1 MQSSC
6 LPVRKVRRQRAVVVP
21 GVLLGAVWLAGL
33 LLPRLGQASPPPA
46 QVLTP
51 RELLA
56 LSPQAVSALPAA
68 VAVVARERLAR
79 ALSDQAQAGLR
90 PLLLPAG
97 SRLPPAVQLPLTPA
111 LQRVLALDLQR
122 RAQRQDPVLV
132 GVLLKDA
139 LKPLAAAQLLAP
151 PTTPAEASAGLRLP
165 AELTPRD
172 AAVLRQLCERAAAQ
186 WPTLLDRATVRLVAG
201 VPFAAL
207 LSQPES
213 VIYINPV
220 VLALVAELAI
230 DETPASATFP
240 LPIDGERTLTYRS
253 SADCAYKVQARCR
266 ACLAGDA
273 AECAAVRATLGSVTC
288 REALAAPTKLKGL
301 CLESALRLDSVAAC
315 VTKADAACTASA
327 DSEHCVAVVD
337 ACIAAPA
344 SAARAD
350 GGSDDRDTGGPGCN
364 DCGCSAGWA
373 EACGHFGRQTCQ
385 PFGEHCGDK
394 AGQACTESCSDC
406 TGECGKSC
414 SECNRD
420 CTRSCRSAGNL
431 CSSCGQGCQGFSSQC
446 NSGCADCSRSCNQC
460 NSDCNQCGTSCNQCS
475 NDCSRCS
482 SDCNQCSS
490 DCNQCNSDCN
500 QCNSGCNDCSGQCNS
515 GGCNDCNGSGCNGQ
529 CSAAEVYGR
538 YPRFP
543 TPPGPAAPPPP
554 LARMLVGARGTVAFM
569 LPPIL
574 FLWWR
579 RRLHAA
585 RRERP
590 EPLS

>member
-6 LPVRKVRRQRAVVVP
+6 LPVRKVCRRRAIVVP
-21 GVLLGAVWLAGL
+21 GVLPGALLLAGL
-33 LLPRLGQASPPPA
+33 LLLPRAGQGSAPPA

-56 LSPQAVSALPAA
+56 LSPQAVSALSDVAA
-68 VAVVARERLAR
+68 TAARERLGR
-79 ALSDQAQAGLR
+79 ALFEQAAAGLR

-122 RAQRQDPVLV
+122 RAQRQEPVLV

-139 LKPLAAAQLLAP
+139 LKPLAATELLVP
-151 PTTPAEASAGLRLP
+151 PGTPDKSSAGLRLP

-172 AAVLRQLCERAAAQ
+172 AAVLRQLCERAAEQ
-186 WPTLLDRATVRLVAG
+186 WPTLLDHATVRLTAG
-201 VPFAAL
+201 VPFAVL

-213 VIYINPV
+213 VIYVNPV
-220 VLALVAELAI
+220 VLALVAALALD
-230 DETPASATFP
+230 DEPAGAAVP

-253 SADCAYKVQARCR
+253 LADCAYKVKARCR

-273 AECAAVRATLGSVTC
+273 AECAAVRATLGTVSCGV
-288 REALAAPTKLKGL
+288 AVLAPITLKDL
-301 CLESALRLDSVAAC
+301 CLEGALRLDSVAHC
-315 VTKADAACTASA
+315 VTKADAACKASA
-327 DSEHCVAVVD
+327 NSEHCVAVVD

-350 GGSDDRDTGGPGCN
+350 GGSDDGDDGDAGGPGCN

-373 EACGHFGRQTCQ
+373 EACGHFGRQTC
-385 PFGEHCGDK
+385 GDN
-394 AGQACTESCSDC
+394 AGPACTESCSDC
-406 TGECGKSC
+406 TGECNKGC
-414 SECNRD
+414 NQCNRD
-420 CTRSCRSAGNL
+420 CTRSCRSASNL

-490 DCNQCNSDCN
+490 DCNQCSSDCN
-500 QCNSGCNDCSGQCNS
+500 QCNSGCNDCSGQCNG

-529 CSAAEVYGR
+529 CSTVEVRGR

-543 TPPGPAAPPPP
+543 TPDGPAAPPSP
-554 LARMLVGARGTVAFM
+554 LARMLVGARGAVAFM

-590 EPLS
+590 EPHL

>member
-1 MQSSC
+1 MRSSL
-6 LPVRKVRRQRAVVVP
+6 LPVGKPCRQRAVV
-21 GVLLGAVWLAGL
+21 LRGAVWLALCGL
-33 LLPRLGQASPPPA
+33 LLPRVGQGSPAPA
-46 QVLTP
+46 QALTP

-68 VAVVARERLAR
+68 AATAARERLAR
-79 ALSDQAQAGLR
+79 ALADQARAGLR

-122 RAQRQDPVLV
+122 RAQRQEPVLV
-132 GVLLKDA
+132 GVILKDA

-151 PTTPAEASAGLRLP
+151 PEAPDPASASLRLP

-172 AAVLRQLCERAAAQ
+172 AAVLRQLCERAAEQ
-186 WPTLLDRATVRLVAG
+186 WPTLLDEATVRLVAG

-213 VIYINPV
+213 VIYVNPV
-220 VLALVAELAI
+220 VLALVAAQA
-230 DETPASATFP
+230 PAAEPDGPAAP

-253 SADCAYKVQARCR
+253 IGDCAYKVQGRCR

-273 AECAAVRATLGSVTC
+273 AECAAVRATLGSLAC
-288 REALAAPTKLKGL
+288 REALAAPARLKGL
-301 CLESALRLDSVAAC
+301 CLERAVHLDSVADC
-315 VTKADAACTASA
+315 VTKADASCTASA
-327 DSEHCVAVVD
+327 DSERCVAVVD

-344 SAARAD
+344 TAGRAD
-350 GGSDDRDTGGPGCN
+350 GGSDDHDDGGPVCT
-364 DCGCSAGWA
+364 DCGCTAGWA
-373 EACGHFGRQTCQ
+373 AACGHFGRQSCQ
-385 PFGEHCGDK
+385 PFGEHCADK
-394 AGQACTESCSDC
+394 VGQACTESCSDC
-406 TGECGKSC
+406 TSECNKSC
-414 SECNRD
+414 NECNRD
-420 CTRSCRSAGNL
+420 CSRSCRSTGNL
-431 CSSCGQGCQGFSSQC
+431 CSSCGKDCQGFSSQC

-460 NSDCNQCGTSCNQCS
+460 SSDCNQCGNSCNQCS
-475 NDCSRCS
+475 SDCSRCS

-490 DCNQCNSDCN
+490 DCNQCNNDCN
-500 QCNSGCNDCSGQCNS
+500 QCNNGCNDCNGQCGG
-515 GGCNDCNGSGCNGQ
+515 GGCNDCNGQ
-529 CSAAEVYGR
+529 CSVAEVRGR
-538 YPRFP
+538 YPHFP
-543 TPPGPAAPPPP
+543 PPPGPAAPPPP
-554 LARMLVGARGTVAFM
+554 LARLLVGARGTVAFL

-590 EPLS
+590 ELLP

>member
-6 LPVRKVRRQRAVVVP
+6 LPVRKVCRRRAIVVP
-21 GVLLGAVWLAGL
+21 GVLPGALFVALGLVLGGL
-33 LLPRLGQASPPPA
+33 LLPRAGQGSAPPA
-46 QVLTP
+46 QVLAP

-56 LSPQAVSALPAA
+56 LSPQAVSALSAGA
-68 VAVVARERLAR
+68 TIAARERLAR
-79 ALSDQAQAGLR
+79 ALFEQAQARLR

-122 RAQRQDPVLV
+122 RAQRQEPVLV

-139 LKPLAAAQLLAP
+139 LKPLAAAQLLSP
-151 PTTPAEASAGLRLP
+151 PGSPDESSAHLRLP
-165 AELTPRD
+165 AELTARD

-220 VLALVAELAI
+220 VLALVAAQAPD
-230 DETPASATFP
+230 DEPASTAP

-253 SADCAYKVQARCR
+253 SADCAYKVQGRCR

-288 REALAAPTKLKGL
+288 RDALAAPAKLKGL
-301 CLESALRLDSVAAC
+301 CLEQALHLDSVAHC
-315 VTKADAACTASA
+315 VTKADAACAASA

-350 GGSDDRDTGGPGCN
+350 GGSDDRDAGGPGCN

-373 EACGHFGRQTCQ
+373 EACGHFGRQTC
-385 PFGEHCGDK
+385 GDN
-394 AGQACTESCSDC
+394 ADPACSESCSDC
-406 TGECGKSC
+406 IGECNKGC

-420 CTRSCRSAGNL
+420 CTRS

-482 SDCNQCSS
+482 SDCNQCST
-490 DCNQCNSDCN
+490 DCNQCSSDCN
-500 QCNSGCNDCSGQCNS
+500 QCNSGCNDCSGQCNG

-529 CSAAEVYGR
+529 CSAVEVRGR

-543 TPPGPAAPPPP
+543 TPDGPAAPPPP
-554 LARMLVGARGTVAFM
+554 LARMLVGARATVAFM

-590 EPLS
+590 EPLL

>member
-6 LPVRKVRRQRAVVVP
+6 LPVRKARRPRA
-21 GVLLGAVWLAGL
+21 GVASGFLSGAVWLVLCGL
-33 LLPRLGQASPPPA
+33 LLPRAGQGSPPPA
-46 QVLTP
+46 QALAP

-68 VAVVARERLAR
+68 AATAARERLAR
-79 ALSDQAQAGLR
+79 ALADQAKAGLR

-122 RAQRQDPVLV
+122 RAQRQEPVLV

-139 LKPLAAAQLLAP
+139 LKPLAAAELLAP
-151 PTTPAEASAGLRLP
+151 PGSPAAASAGLRLP

-172 AAVLRQLCERAAAQ
+172 AAALRQLCERAAEQ
-186 WPTLLDRATVRLVAG
+186 WPTLLDHATVRLVAG

-213 VIYINPV
+213 VIYVNPV
-220 VLALVAELAI
+220 VLALLAAQAP
-230 DETPASATFP
+230 DDAPASAEP

-253 SADCAYKVQARCR
+253 ISDCAYKVQGRCR

-288 REALAAPTKLKGL
+288 REALATPTKLKDL
-301 CLESALRLDSVAAC
+301 CLEQAVHLDSVAEC
-315 VTKADAACTASA
+315 VTRADAACSASA
-327 DSEHCVAVVD
+327 NSEHCVAVVD

-344 SAARAD
+344 AAARAD
-350 GGSDDRDTGGPGCN
+350 GGSDDRDPAGPGCP

-373 EACGHFGRQTCQ
+373 AACGHFGRQSCQ
-385 PFGEHCGDK
+385 PFGEQCGDK
-394 AGQACTESCSDC
+394 AGQACSESCSDC
-406 TGECGKSC
+406 TSECNKSC

-420 CTRSCRSAGNL
+420 CTRSCRSTGNL

-460 NSDCNQCGTSCNQCS
+460 NSDCNQCGSSCNQCS
-475 NDCSRCS
+475 SDCSRCS

-490 DCNQCNSDCN
+490 DCNQCSSDCN
-500 QCNSGCNDCSGQCNS
+500 QCSSGCNDCNS

-529 CSAAEVYGR
+529 CSAAEVRGR

-543 TPPGPAAPPPP
+543 TPPGPGAPPPP

-590 EPLS
+590 EPLP